1 MRDSDTAPDP
11 GVPFNVSTRLVV
23 GMEVHVELATRTK
36 MWTSAPNVAHPD
48 HFNAAPNSLLS
59 PVVIGMPGTLPVMNK
74 AAVEMSTK
82 VGLAMGCA
90 IAERA
95 KWDRKS
101 YHYPDLPKNYQ
112 ISQYDRPLCGEGL
125 MTVRRD
131 DGSAFDVRITR
142 AHLEEDAGKL
152 LHELPGGG
160 FSDGSLVDLNRAGTP
175 LLEIVT
181 EPDLASADDAVAF
194 CQALRDLCRHLR
206 VTHGV
211 MQRGQIRFEPN
222 INVVITNASG
232 ETFRTPIVEVKN
244 LNSFR
249 AVHGAILH
257 EHTRQVEA
265 WAADGKVMSAG
276 SKQTRGWDDAAM
288 VTTLQREKEDAH
300 DYRYFPDPDLVEVV
314 LDRAQVDAWRDA
326 LPELPA
332 AKRERY
338 VAELGL
344 KPVDADTL
352 LAEPDTTDL
361 FEAASAVNGAE
372 PKRVASFLLNT
383 AAKVA
388 GEREASLQ
396 TLGVSAAQVGGIV
409 ALLGGDRIN
418 KQSAEKLLLLCCDSD
433 DAPEALAER
442 EKLLQVEDAGEV
454 DAWIDAVLAD
464 PKNAAAIADLEAG
477 KGKAIGALLGQIMK
491 LSKGQANP
499 KAIGPKIMAR
509 VNGDG

>member
-1 MRDSDTAPDP
+1 MQETQDP
-11 GVPFNVSTRLVV
+11 GAALGLTTKLVV
-23 GMEVHVELATRTK
+23 GLEIHVELCTRTK

-48 HFNAAPNSLLS
+48 HFDAAPNTLLS
-59 PVVIGMPGTLPVMNK
+59 PVVIGMPGTLPVMNR
-74 AAVEMSTK
+74 AAVEMSAK

-112 ISQYDRPLCGEGL
+112 ISQYDRPLCGEGR
-125 MTVRRD
+125 MTIRRD
-131 DGSAFDVRITR
+131 DGSTFEVGITR

-160 FSDGSLVDLNRAGTP
+160 RADGSLVDLNRAGTP

-181 EPDLASADDAVAF
+181 EPDVGSADDAVAF
-194 CQALRDLCRHLR
+194 CQALRDLVRHLR
-206 VTHGV
+206 VTHGI

-222 INVVITNASG
+222 INVEITNAGG
-232 ETFRTPIVEVKN
+232 ETFKTPIVEVKN

-265 WAADGKVMSAG
+265 WAEDGKVMAGG

-288 VTTLQREKEDAH
+288 ATTLQREKEDAH

-314 LDRAQVDAWRDA
+314 LDRAEIDAWRDA

-338 VAELGL
+338 VSELGL

-361 FEAASAVNGAE
+361 FEAGCAVDGAA
-372 PKRVASFLLNT
+372 PDRVASSLLNT

-388 GEREASLQ
+388 GERDATLQ
-396 TLGVSAAQVGGIV
+396 TLGASAHQIGGIA
-409 ALLGGDRIN
+409 ALLGADRIN
-418 KQSAEKLLLLCCDSD
+418 KQSAERLLVLCCDSEEP
-433 DAPEALAER
+433 AEKLAEANQ
-442 EKLLQVEDAGEV
+442 LLQVEDAGEV

-464 PKNAAAIADLEAG
+464 PKNAAAIADLKAG

-509 VNGDG
+509 LS